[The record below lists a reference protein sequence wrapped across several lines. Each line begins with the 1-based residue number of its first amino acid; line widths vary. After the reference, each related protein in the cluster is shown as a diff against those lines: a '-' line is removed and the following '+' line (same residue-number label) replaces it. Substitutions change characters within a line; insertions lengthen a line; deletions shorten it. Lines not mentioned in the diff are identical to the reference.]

1 MTINTYSTPAYER
14 RPGRRVQNPTAA
26 SATCRLLVATVAL
39 SCAAAGCQSPSGP
52 TRASGSGPDKTMP
65 SAAPAA
71 KPIDA
76 CSMVSQQD
84 VSSTLGVS
92 VSGKPDASKDPRM
105 GGCTWEN
112 TSTYES
118 ITLEIGLPG
127 TALRNTLPTPPAGF
141 PTPAKAGPD
150 GMRLLGGGMVEFAAG
165 NRDNTLQVAV
175 LKLSADQS
183 DSAAIEL
190 ARKVTPQV
198 PQ

>member
-1 MTINTYSTPAYER
+1 
-14 RPGRRVQNPTAA
+14 
-26 SATCRLLVATVAL
+26 LVATVAL
-39 SCAAAGCQSPSGP
+39 SCAAAGCQSQSGP
-52 TRASGSGPDKTMP
+52 TSASGSGPDKATP

-76 CSMVSQQD
+76 CSMVPQQD
-84 VSSTLGVS
+84 VSSILGVS
-92 VSGKPDASKDPRM
+92 VSGKPGASRDPRR

-127 TALRNTLPTPPAGF
+127 TALHDTLPPPEAGF
-141 PTPAKAGPD
+141 PNAGKADPD

-175 LKLSADQS
+175 LKLSADQANT
-183 DSAAIEL
+183 AAIDL
-190 ARKVTPQV
+190 ARKVAPQV
-198 PQ
+198 PR